1 MKKFCFLSAAAFAV
15 APFLPASV
23 LAGSL
28 IKPVIIQTSHPLLVT
43 IADGMAY
50 PPPPPPGTV
59 RPEFNQENVQ
69 AEADLQLQ
77 EKYDAA
83 TKNGAK
89 PLTAERANAVGWGF
103 IADSFAAIDSDR
115 NGIASLVEIS
125 TYLDSR
131 SAVPIERKAS
141 SKVRIIE

>member
-15 APFLPASV
+15 AAFLPASV

-50 PPPPPPGTV
+50 PPPPGTV

-103 IADSFAAIDSDR
+103 IADSFAAIDSNR

-125 TYLDSR
+125 AYLDSR